1 MASCRGGARTLN
13 RFMLS
18 NPYQVCLTLAA
29 LIGVAVTFATG
40 PAQAAKAVP
49 ASRQEITLSYAPVVK
64 QTAPAVV
71 NIYAKKVVKQRSGPA
86 LFDDPFFKRFFGD
99 DFSFGG
105 APKERIQNSLGS
117 GVLVRSDGV
126 VVTNNHVIADAREI
140 TVVLSDRREF
150 DAEIVLA
157 DDRTD
162 LAVLRIDTNGEKLT
176 SLEFADS
183 DALEV
188 GDIVLAIGNPFGV
201 GQTVTSGIVSAL
213 ARTRVGVADYRSFIQ
228 TDAAI
233 NPGNSG
239 GALVGMDG
247 LLVGINT
254 AIFSKSGGSL
264 GIGFAV
270 PANMVRAIVESAI
283 EGRPLVRPW
292 LGFDGRAVT
301 ADLALALDMLRP
313 VGVIVEEVYK
323 AGPADRAGLTP
334 GDVIMAVNGHDVED
348 AQSLRFRLATKRIGE
363 TVKLTVLRKGRQR
376 SVAMPLEAP
385 PEVPPRKTTLLEGQH
400 PFSGAKVANLSP
412 ALIEEIGLKGQPRG
426 VFVLAVVKRSPAAR
440 LGLRP
445 GDILVSIND
454 RKIARV
460 RDAVKALDR
469 GAKKKW
475 DIAIRRG
482 ERVLK
487 VEVK

>member
-1 MASCRGGARTLN
+1 MLTCISRYCLLISTLLEVAITFSPGLASAEKTIPQNAGEL
-13 RFMLS
+13 
-18 NPYQVCLTLAA
+18 
-29 LIGVAVTFATG
+29 
-40 PAQAAKAVP
+40 
-49 ASRQEITLSYAPVVK
+49 TLSYAPVVK
-64 QTAPAVV
+64 RTAPAVV
-71 NIYAKKVVKQRSGPA
+71 NIYAKKVVQQRSAPT
-86 LFDDPFFKRFFGD
+86 LFNDPLFKRFFGD
-99 DFSFGG
+99 DFPFGG

-126 VVTNNHVIADAREI
+126 VVTNNHVIEDAQEI

-162 LAVLRIDTNGEKLT
+162 LAVLSIDTRGEQLP
-176 SLEFADS
+176 SLEFGNS

-254 AIFSKSGGSL
+254 AIFSKSGGSM

-292 LGFDGRAVT
+292 LGFYGRAVT
-301 ADLALALDMLRP
+301 ADLALALDMPRP
-313 VGVIVEEVYK
+313 VGVIVEKIYED
-323 AGPADRAGLTP
+323 GPADKVGLTA
-334 GDVIMAVNGHDVED
+334 GDVVMAVDGHDVED
-348 AQSLRFRLATKRIGE
+348 AQALRFRLATRRLGE
-363 TVKLTVLRKGRQR
+363 TVNMTVLRKGRER
-376 SVAMPLEAP
+376 SVRMPLVAP
-385 PEVPPRKTTLLEGQH
+385 PEIPPRNETMLEGGH
-400 PFSGAKVANLSP
+400 PLAGAKVANLSP
-412 ALIEEIGLKGQPRG
+412 ALVEELGLKGQPRG
-426 VFVLAVVKRSPAAR
+426 VFVMGVVRRSPAAR
-440 LGLRP
+440 LGVRP
-445 GDILVSIND
+445 GDVLVSVNGKEIEL
-454 RKIARV
+454 V
-460 RDAVKALDR
+460 RDAEKTLKGPADR
-469 GAKKKW
+469 W
-475 DIAIRRG
+475 SISIRRG
-482 ERVLK
+482 DRILQ
-487 VEVK
+487 VEVN

>member
-1 MASCRGGARTLN
+1 
-13 RFMLS
+13 MLTCMKE
-18 NPYQVCLTLAA
+18 YCLAIAA
-29 LIGVAVTFATG
+29 LIGLAITLNPGLAL
-40 PAQAAKAVP
+40 AEKAAP
-49 ASRQEITLSYAPVVK
+49 ASSEQVTLSYAPVVK
-64 QTAPAVV
+64 RTAPAVV
-71 NIYAKKVVKQRSGPA
+71 NIYAKKVVQQQSRPS

-99 DFSFGG
+99 DFSSGG
-105 APKERIQNSLGS
+105 VPKERIQNSLGS
-117 GVLVRSDGV
+117 GVLVRADGV
-126 VVTNNHVIADAREI
+126 VVTNNHVIAGAQEI
-140 TVVLSDRREF
+140 TVVLSDRREY

-162 LAVLRIDTNGEKLT
+162 LAVLRIDTIGEKLP
-176 SLEFADS
+176 SLDFGDS

-201 GQTVTSGIVSAL
+201 GQTVTSGIISAL

-247 LLVGINT
+247 RLLGINT

-301 ADLALALDMLRP
+301 ADLALALNMPRP
-313 VGVIVEEVYK
+313 VGVIVEHVIK
-323 AGPADRAGLTP
+323 GGPAGDAGLMP
-334 GDVIMAVNGHDVED
+334 GDVVMAVNGHDVED
-348 AQSLRFRLATKRIGE
+348 AQALRFRLATRRIGE
-363 TVKLTVLRKGRQR
+363 TVDLTILRKSKQR
-376 SVAMPLEAP
+376 DLVMALVAP
-385 PEVPPRKTTLLEGQH
+385 PEKPPRNETMLEGKH
-400 PFSGAKVANLSP
+400 PFSGARIANLSP
-412 ALIEEIGLKGQPRG
+412 ALVEELGLKGQSRG

-440 LGLRP
+440 LGVRP

-454 RKIARV
+454 VNVMLV
-460 RDAVKALDR
+460 RDATRVLDA
-469 GAKKKW
+469 GAKKW
-475 DIAIRRG
+475 LVAIKRG
-482 ERVLK
+482 DKVLK

>member
-1 MASCRGGARTLN
+1 MFSYPS
-13 RFMLS
+13 RF
-18 NPYQVCLTLAA
+18 CLAVAA
-29 LIGVAVTFATG
+29 FIGVALSPNPGLAQTDKVVPESREQVTF
-40 PAQAAKAVP
+40 
-49 ASRQEITLSYAPVVK
+49 SYAPVVK
-64 QTAPAVV
+64 RTAPAVV
-71 NIYAKKVVKQRSGPA
+71 NIYARKVVQRRSGPA
-86 LFDDPFFKRFFGD
+86 LFEDPFFKKFFGD
-99 DFSFGG
+99 DFPFGG

-117 GVLVRSDGV
+117 GVLVRADGV

-162 LAVLRIDTNGEKLT
+162 LAVLRIDADGEALP

-239 GALVGMDG
+239 GALVGMNG

-254 AIFSKSGGSL
+254 AIFSKSGGSM

-270 PANMVRAIVESAI
+270 PANMVRAIVDSAI

-292 LGFDGRAVT
+292 LGFEGRAVT
-301 ADLALALDMLRP
+301 ADLALALEMPRP
-313 VGVIVEEVYK
+313 VGVIVEEVHDG
-323 AGPADRAGLTP
+323 GPADEAGLTP
-334 GDVIMAVNGHDVED
+334 GDVVMAVNGHDVED
-348 AQSLRFRLATKRIGE
+348 AQALRFRLATRRIGE
-363 TVKLTVLRKGRQR
+363 TVELTVLRGGGER
-376 SVAMPLEAP
+376 SVTMPLQAP
-385 PEVPPRKTTLLEGQH
+385 PEDPPRNTTMLEGNH
-400 PFSGAKVANLSP
+400 PLAGARIANLSP
-412 ALIEEIGLKGQPRG
+412 ALVEELGLQGQPRG
-426 VFVLAVVKRSPAAR
+426 VFVMAVVKRSPAAR
-440 LGLRP
+440 LGVRP
-445 GDILVSIND
+445 GDILQSVNGEEIEL
-454 RKIARV
+454 V
-460 RDAVKALDR
+460 RDGVKVLDS
-469 GAKKKW
+469 GAKSW
-475 DIAIRRG
+475 NIAILRG
-482 ERVLK
+482 GRVLQ
-487 VEVK
+487 VEVR

>member
-1 MASCRGGARTLN
+1 
-13 RFMLS
+13 MLS
-18 NPYQVCLTLAA
+18 YMNKFCLTIAA
-29 LIGVAVTFATG
+29 LIGLAITQN
-40 PAQAAKAVP
+40 PSLAQAEKVAP
-49 ASRQEITLSYAPVVK
+49 ASREQVTFSYAPVVK
-64 QTAPAVV
+64 RTAPAVV

-86 LFDDPFFKRFFGD
+86 LFDDPFFKKFFGD
-99 DFSFGG
+99 DFPFGG

-117 GVLVRSDGV
+117 GVLVRADGV
-126 VVTNNHVIADAREI
+126 VVTNNHVIADAQEI

-157 DDRTD
+157 DARTD
-162 LAVLRIDTNGEKLT
+162 LAVLRIDTLGEDLPR
-176 SLEFADS
+176 LNFADS

-270 PANMVRAIVESAI
+270 PSNMVRAIVDSAI

-292 LGFDGRAVT
+292 LGFDGRAVN
-301 ADLALALDMLRP
+301 ADLALALNMPRP
-313 VGVIVEEVYK
+313 VGVIVEHVVEG
-323 AGPADRAGLTP
+323 GPADEAGLTP
-334 GDVIMAVNGHDVED
+334 GDVVMAVNGHDVED
-348 AQSLRFRLATKRIGE
+348 AQALRFRLATRRIGE
-363 TVKLTVLRKGRQR
+363 TVELTVLRKGKER
-376 SVAMPLEAP
+376 SVAMSLVAP
-385 PEVPPRKTTLLEGQH
+385 PEDPPRNTTMLEGRH
-400 PFSGAKVANLSP
+400 PFSGARVANLSP
-412 ALIEEIGLKGQPRG
+412 ALVEELGLKGQPRG
-426 VFVLAVVKRSPAAR
+426 VFVLAVVKRSHAAR
-440 LGLRP
+440 LGVRP
-445 GDILVSIND
+445 GDVLVSIND
-454 RKIARV
+454 RKIELV
-460 RDAVKALDR
+460 RDAIKILNA
-469 GAKKKW
+469 GADGW
-475 DIAIRRG
+475 DIVIKRG

>member
-1 MASCRGGARTLN
+1 MGLATALT
-13 RFMLS
+13 S
-18 NPYQVCLTLAA
+18 NP
-29 LIGVAVTFATG
+29 AT
-40 PAQAAKAVP
+40 ADKVVP
-49 ASRQEITLSYAPVVK
+49 ESREQITYSYAPVVK
-64 QTAPAVV
+64 RTAPAVV
-71 NIYAKKVVKQRSGPA
+71 NIYAKKVVAQRSRPS
-86 LFDDPFFKRFFGD
+86 LFDDPLFKKFFGD
-99 DFSFGG
+99 DFPFGG
-105 APKERIQNSLGS
+105 APRERIQNSLGS

-126 VVTNNHVIADAREI
+126 VVTNNHVIEDAQEI

-150 DAEIVLA
+150 DAEVVLA

-162 LAVLRIDTNGEKLT
+162 IAVLRIDPGDEELPA
-176 SLEFADS
+176 LQFADS

-254 AIFSKSGGSL
+254 AIFSKSGGSM

-270 PANMVRAIVESAI
+270 PSSMVRAVVESAI

-301 ADLALALDMLRP
+301 ADLALALKMSRP
-313 VGVIVEEVYK
+313 VGVIVEHVF
-323 AGPADRAGLTP
+323 AGGPAEEAGLRQ
-334 GDVIMAVNGHDVED
+334 GDVVMTVNGHDVED
-348 AQSLRFRLATKRIGE
+348 PQALRFRLATKRIGD
-363 TVKLTVLRKGRQR
+363 TVRMVILRKGEEREL
-376 SVAMPLEAP
+376 AMPLEAP
-385 PEVPPRKTTLLEGQH
+385 PEIPPREETLLEGQQ
-400 PFSGAKVANLSP
+400 PLTGAKIGNLSP
-412 ALIEEIGLKGQPRG
+412 ALVEELGLKGQPRG
-426 VFVLAVVKRSPAAR
+426 VIVLGIVRNSPAAR

-445 GDILVSIND
+445 GDVLLSIND
-454 RKIARV
+454 RKIELV
-460 RDAVKALDR
+460 GDAVDLLAGDAD
-469 GAKKKW
+469 GW
-475 DIAIRRG
+475 NIAIKRG
-482 ERVLK
+482 DRVLK
-487 VEVK
+487 VNVR

>member
-1 MASCRGGARTLN
+1 MISTLSK
-13 RFMLS
+13 F
-18 NPYQVCLTLAA
+18 CLAVGA
-29 LIGVAVTFATG
+29 LIGIVATVTPGLAQTGRVVPESRAQVTF
-40 PAQAAKAVP
+40 
-49 ASRQEITLSYAPVVK
+49 SYAPVVK
-64 QTAPAVV
+64 RTAPAVV
-71 NIYAKKVVKQRSGPA
+71 NIYARKIVKQRSGPA
-86 LFDDPFFKRFFGD
+86 LFDDPFFKRFFGK
-99 DFSFGG
+99 DFPFGG

-117 GVLVRSDGV
+117 GVLVRADGV
-126 VVTNNHVIADAREI
+126 VVTNNHVIADAQEI

-162 LAVLRIDTNGEKLT
+162 LAVLRIDADGEVLP
-176 SLEFADS
+176 SLDFSDS

-228 TDAAI
+228 TDAAV

-247 LLVGINT
+247 NLVGINT

-270 PANMVRAIVESAI
+270 PANMVRAIVDSAI

-301 ADLALALDMLRP
+301 ADLALALEMPRP
-313 VGVIVEEVYK
+313 VGVIVETIYEG
-323 AGPADRAGLTP
+323 GPADEAGLTP
-334 GDVIMAVNGHDVED
+334 GDVVMAVNGHDVED
-348 AQSLRFRLATKRIGE
+348 AQALRFRLATRRIGE
-363 TVKLTVLRKGRQR
+363 TVDLTVLRKGRDR
-376 SVAMPLEAP
+376 TVTMPLKAP
-385 PEVPPRKTTLLEGQH
+385 PEDPPRNTTMLEGKH
-400 PFSGAKVANLSP
+400 PLAGARIGNLSP
-412 ALIEEIGLKGQPRG
+412 ALVEELGLKGQPRG

-440 LGLRP
+440 LGVRP
-445 GDILVSIND
+445 GDILQSVNGKEIEL
-454 RKIARV
+454 V
-460 RDAVKALDR
+460 RDGVKALKS
-469 GAKKKW
+469 GATSW
-475 DIAIRRG
+475 NIAIRRG
-482 ERVLK
+482 DRVLQ
-487 VEVK
+487 VEVQ

>member
-1 MASCRGGARTLN
+1 MLTSIRKYCVVISAVLGLAMTLTP
-13 RFMLS
+13 RLAHAEKVVPES
-18 NPYQVCLTLAA
+18 AGQV
-29 LIGVAVTFATG
+29 
-40 PAQAAKAVP
+40 
-49 ASRQEITLSYAPVVK
+49 TLSYAPIVK
-64 QTAPAVV
+64 RTAPAVV
-71 NIYAKKVVKQRSGPA
+71 NIYAKKVVQQRSAPT
-86 LFDDPFFKRFFGD
+86 LFNDPFFQRFFGD
-99 DFSFGG
+99 EFPFGG

-126 VVTNNHVIADAREI
+126 VVTNNHVIEDAQEI

-150 DAEIVLA
+150 EAEIVLA

-162 LAVLRIDTNGEKLT
+162 LAVLRIDTNGEMLP
-176 SLEFADS
+176 SLKFGDS

-247 LLVGINT
+247 SLVGINT
-254 AIFSKSGGSL
+254 AIFSKSGGSM

-301 ADLALALDMLRP
+301 ADLALALDMPRP
-313 VGVIVEEVYK
+313 VGVIVEKIYED
-323 AGPADRAGLTP
+323 GPADHAGLRP
-334 GDVIMAVNGHDVED
+334 GDVVMAVDGHDVED
-348 AQSLRFRLATKRIGE
+348 AQALRFRLATRRLGE
-363 TVKLTVLRKGRQR
+363 TVEMTVLRKGRER
-376 SVAMPLEAP
+376 SVRMPLVAP
-385 PEVPPRKTTLLEGQH
+385 PEIPPRDETMLEGDH
-400 PFSGAKVANLSP
+400 PLAGAKIANLSP
-412 ALIEEIGLKGQPRG
+412 ALIEELGLKGQPRG
-426 VFVLAVVKRSPAAR
+426 VFVLGVVRRSPAAR
-440 LGLRP
+440 LGVRP
-445 GDILVSIND
+445 GDILVSVN
-454 RKIARV
+454 RKEIELV
-460 RDAVKALDR
+460 RDAVKALTRKADS
-469 GAKKKW
+469 W
-475 DIAIRRG
+475 NISIRRG
-482 ERVLK
+482 DRILQ
-487 VEVK
+487 VEVN

>member
-1 MASCRGGARTLN
+1 MFSYPKQFYLA
-13 RFMLS
+13 
-18 NPYQVCLTLAA
+18 LAA
-29 LIGVAVTFATG
+29 LIGVVASFGAG
-40 PAQAAKAVP
+40 PAYAAKAVP
-49 ASRQEITLSYAPVVK
+49 ASRDQVMLSYAPVVK

-71 NIYAKKVVKQRSGPA
+71 NIYAKKVVQRRSGPA

-99 DFSFGG
+99 DFPFGG

-117 GVLVRSDGV
+117 GVLVRADGV

-162 LAVLRIDTNGEKLT
+162 LAVLRIDTNGEDLS
-176 SLEFADS
+176 SLDFADS

-301 ADLALALDMLRP
+301 ADLALALDMPRP
-313 VGVIVEEVYK
+313 VGVIVEQVHE
-323 AGPADRAGLTP
+323 AGPADKAGLTA
-334 GDVIMAVNGHDVED
+334 GDVVMAVDGHDVED
-348 AQSLRFRLATKRIGE
+348 AQSLRFRLATRRIGE
-363 TVKLTVLRKGRQR
+363 TVKLTVLRKGKQR

-385 PEVPPRKTTLLEGQH
+385 PEDPPRNTTMLEGRH

-412 ALIEEIGLKGQPRG
+412 ALIEELGLKGQPRG
-426 VFVLAVVKRSPAAR
+426 VFVLAVVNRSPADR
-440 LGLRP
+440 LRLLP
-445 GDILVSIND
+445 GDILVSING
-454 RKIARV
+454 KTVTRV
-460 RDAVKALDR
+460 RDAVKLLDR
-469 GAKKKW
+469 GARNW

-482 ERVLK
+482 DRVLK